1 MKIKINKKLTINP
14 RKPPLIIAE
23 VSANH
28 CGKKSLFLDHIKSAA
43 KNGADLIKIQTYE
56 PEDITVENNK
66 YKFVHL
72 DVDLYKP
79 TLESLDYVF
88 DKIIE
93 NGILITD
100 DYETPLFPGNKK
112 AWEEFLSIRDIPF
125 FVLPSG
131 QAVIIKK

>member
-1 MKIKINKKLTINP
+1 MTRTFLKKYLYNFIHNEKIFREFNNVN
-14 RKPPLIIAE
+14 IIKGWIPN
-23 VSANH
+23 V
-28 CGKKSLFLDHIKSAA
+28 FDVLD
-43 KNGADLIKIQTYE
+43 
-56 PEDITVENNK
+56 ENNN

-88 DKIIE
+88 DKIKE

-112 AWEEFLSIRDIPF
+112 AWEEFMSIRNIPF